1 MAAVRADLPDHGAK
15 SYDVRAKLALAQGM
29 DAVIRNDIETF
40 EQAGLEYIDL
50 LEKAEQDGL
59 GHVVAEALAEFK
71 AGVKK
76 KKQLKA
82 FAELELFIDLMKIKD
97 PFEGW
102 QALGQEVSK
111 RWPKGVS
118 AVDAIREQRD

>member
-1 MAAVRADLPDHGAK
+1 MAAVRADLPDHETK
-15 SYDVRAKLALAQGM
+15 SYDAPAKLTLAQGM
-29 DAVIRNDIETF
+29 DAVIRNDIEAF
-40 EQAGLEYIDL
+40 EQAGLGYIDL

-59 GHVVAEALAEFK
+59 GHVVAEALSDFK
-71 AGVKK
+71 AGPKK
-76 KKQLKA
+76 KRELKA
-82 FAELELFIDLMKIKD
+82 IAELELFVDLMKIKD

-102 QALGQEVSK
+102 RALGKEVSK